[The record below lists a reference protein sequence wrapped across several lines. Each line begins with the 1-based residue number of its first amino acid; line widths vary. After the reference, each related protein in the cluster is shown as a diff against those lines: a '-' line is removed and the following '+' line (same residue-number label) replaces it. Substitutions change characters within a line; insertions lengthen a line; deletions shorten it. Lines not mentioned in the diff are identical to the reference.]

1 MSTIHPTA
9 IVADGAR
16 IDPSVTVGPYTVIGP
31 QVVIGP
37 GSTVGPHCV
46 IEGRTTI
53 GADNRIFQFVSLG
66 AAPQDKKYA
75 GEDTELVIGDRNT
88 IREFCTFNLGTAQD
102 KGVTTLGNDNWIMA
116 YVHIA
121 HDCVVGNQTILA
133 NNATLAGHVEVAD
146 QAIIGGLT
154 GIHQFVKVGA
164 HVMAGFASHIS
175 QDVPPFMMVDGNPL
189 SVRGLNLEGLRRRGF
204 SAERVAVIKQM
215 HRLLYRQGLTLDAAR
230 AAIADLPVAH
240 PEATADVALVLD
252 FLANSRRG
260 IAR

>member
-9 IVADGAR
+9 VVDAGAR
-16 IDPSVTVGPYTVIGP
+16 IAPGVTIGPYSVIGP
-31 QVVIGP
+31 QVAIGA
-37 GSTVGPHCV
+37 GTTVGAHCV

-53 GADNRIFQFVSLG
+53 GRDNRISQFASLG
-66 AAPQDKKYA
+66 AQPQDKKYA
-75 GEDTELVIGDRNT
+75 GEPTELRIGDRNT
-88 IREFCTFNLGTAQD
+88 IREFCTFNTGTAQD
-102 KGVTTLGNDNWIMA
+102 RGVTTVGDDNWIMA

-133 NNATLAGHVEVAD
+133 NNATLAGHVHVAD

-154 GIHQFVKVGA
+154 GVHQFVKIGA
-164 HVMAGFASHIS
+164 HVMAGFGSHIS

-204 SAERVAVIKQM
+204 SAARLAAIKQM
-215 HRLLYRQGLTLDAAR
+215 HRLLYRQGLSLEAARGAVAELGQTHAEAADDIAMLLAFLDAS
-230 AAIADLPVAH
+230 
-240 PEATADVALVLD
+240 T
-252 FLANSRRG
+252 RG